1 MGRPSKCWTD
11 TKACCGKFTSQVRSR
26 TELSCRV
33 RRQISSSTPSCLI
46 VAIVSLSPSSSTPS
60 PVLRG
65 RSLVFQVQSHK
76 QELLVFLQIVLI
88 VMPTMETNITKKP
101 TISRADF
108 QFSGYQVQSRMVVS
122 CPSRPHWSSS
132 TFVQSVSTSRQPGRQ
147 KRDQTLLLCFQ
158 KGGANKISF
167 KVPQPLIVANIVS
180 FITMCSTLH
189 PPLPRVA

>member
-76 QELLVFLQIVLI
+76 QALLVFLQIVLI
-88 VMPTMETNITKKP
+88 VMPTMETNIRKKP

-132 TFVQSVSTSRQPGRQ
+132 TSVQSVSTSRQPGRQ
-147 KRDQTLLLCFQ
+147 KKRSNSYFVFKKVVPTKFLL
-158 KGGANKISF
+158 KSRN
-167 KVPQPLIVANIVS
+167 
-180 FITMCSTLH
+180 H
-189 PPLPRVA
+189 W

>member
-26 TELSCRV
+26 TELSCQV
-33 RRQISSSTPSCLI
+33 RRQISSSTPSCPI
-46 VAIVSLSPSSSTPS
+46 VAIVSLSPSSSTSSAAP
-60 PVLRG
+60 RG

-76 QELLVFLQIVLI
+76 QAQLVFLQIVLA
-88 VMPTMETNITKKP
+88 VMPTMETNVTKKH

-108 QFSGYQVQSRMVVS
+108 QFSAYQVQSRMVVS

-147 KRDQTLLLCFQ
+147 KRDQTPTLFS
-158 KGGANKISF
+158 KSGANKISF
-167 KVPQPLIVANIVS
+167 KAHNQW
-180 FITMCSTLH
+180 
-189 PPLPRVA
+189 